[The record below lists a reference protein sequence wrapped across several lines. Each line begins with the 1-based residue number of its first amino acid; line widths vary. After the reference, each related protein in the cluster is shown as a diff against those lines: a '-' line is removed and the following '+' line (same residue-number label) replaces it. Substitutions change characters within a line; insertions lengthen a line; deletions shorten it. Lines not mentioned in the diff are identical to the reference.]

1 MAFWVHALFT
11 TTMFPLAPTTLSPR
25 TTKVWFL
32 LLALLIN
39 GAAHGDN
46 DGAFSH
52 LFTYHSTTSDWDYCG
67 LEYSEEVCDPTI
79 SIEQCAC
86 EAPLVV
92 YGRVLQVIDDE
103 EFENSDYGKIQIQVN
118 YRSQAFGEQ
127 PQGVPKWG
135 AGVENDVEDSVFYG
149 DSGFFTTWVSGF
161 NNEPSVLGSAGFGTT
176 PCGTKTPNAQEELYF
191 FLKELPEN
199 EGTTVDLSDTGIL
212 SVNFTLSTTMLQSG
226 QVPASLEAWDYVRTG
241 IFNDDNK
248 LKGDCQ
254 VVYCCYN
261 PDCGDCADVFEKY
274 PNFQCQWTDM
284 DMETESK
291 GIRLGMGLALL
302 LAAAIALLTD
312 SLLD

>member
-1 MAFWVHALFT
+1 
-11 TTMFPLAPTTLSPR
+11 MFPLAAAATPPT

-32 LLALLIN
+32 LLALLMI
-39 GAAHGDN
+39 GAAHGDL
-46 DGAFSH
+46 DGDVPHF
-52 LFTYHSTTSDWDYCG
+52 FTFNSTSSDWDYCE
-67 LEYSEEVCDPTI
+67 LEYSQDVCEPTI
-79 SIEQCAC
+79 SIEQSAC

-103 EFENSDYGKIQIQVN
+103 EFENYGKVQIQVN
-118 YRSQAFGEQ
+118 YRSQVFGEQ
-127 PQGVPKWG
+127 PRGVPKWG

-191 FLKELPEN
+191 FLKELPDN
-199 EGTTVDLSDTGIL
+199 EGTTVGLSDTGIL

-226 QVPASLEAWDYVRTG
+226 QVPASLEAWDYVRAG

-254 VVYCCYN
+254 IVYCCYN
-261 PDCGDCADVFEKY
+261 PDCGDCAEAFEKY
-274 PNFQCQWTDM
+274 PNFQCEWTDM
-284 DMETESK
+284 EPESK
-291 GIRLGMGLALL
+291 GSQLLGVGLALL
-302 LAAAIALLTD
+302 LAAAMALLTD
-312 SLLD
+312 SLLE